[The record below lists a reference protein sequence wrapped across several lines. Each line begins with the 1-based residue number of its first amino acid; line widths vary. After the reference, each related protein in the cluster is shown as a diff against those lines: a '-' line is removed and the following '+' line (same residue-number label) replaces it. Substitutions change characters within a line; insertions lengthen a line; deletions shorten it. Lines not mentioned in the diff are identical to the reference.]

1 MYLHLLDH
9 QRDPV
14 MVNKSDDVLT
24 EDKKIPKSWWDPVP
38 NKGLT
43 RNKDTGKWER
53 PQEDDSHAN
62 CRSTP
67 SP

>member
-24 EDKKIPKSWWDPVP
+24 EDRKIPSSWWDPVP

-43 RNKDTGKWER
+43 RNQDGKWVR
-53 PQEDDSHAN
+53 PKEDDSHTN
-62 CRSTP
+62 CPLKGT
-67 SP
+67 